1 MKQMY
6 IDAGEVKNSMDLS
19 IHQEIA
25 DFINKTVADSQT
37 MYLEDLESRLMNL
50 LEQEVIGDTI
60 SDVGEGINMAIKEVQ
75 GMIKEFEE
83 EGVAEL
89 TTPTK

>member
-1 MKQMY
+1 MY
-6 IDAGEVKNSMDLS
+6 IDAGEVRNSMELS

-25 DFINKTVADSQT
+25 DFINKSVADSQT

-83 EGVAEL
+83 DGVAGFA
-89 TTPTK
+89 TPTK

>member
-1 MKQMY
+1 MY

>member
-1 MKQMY
+1 MY

-50 LEQEVIGDTI
+50 LGQEVIGDTI

>member
-1 MKQMY
+1 MY

-19 IHQEIA
+19 MHQEIA
-25 DFINKTVADSQT
+25 DFINKSVADSQT
-37 MYLEDLESRLMNL
+37 MYLEDLEGRLMNL
-50 LEQEVIGDTI
+50 LEQEVIENTI

-83 EGVAEL
+83 DGVAGFA
-89 TTPTK
+89 TPTK

>member
-1 MKQMY
+1 MY

-25 DFINKTVADSQT
+25 DFINKSVADSQK
-37 MYLEDLESRLMNL
+37 MYLEDLEGRLMNL
-50 LEQEVIGDTI
+50 LEQEVIENTI

-75 GMIKEFEE
+75 GMIKEFE
-83 EGVAEL
+83 
-89 TTPTK
+89 

>member
-1 MKQMY
+1 MY

-25 DFINKTVADSQT
+25 DFINKSVADSQT